1 MDLNQT
7 WITLTVQAQRAFN
20 FFFGDKLTAIYWL
33 VQSKNYSRIKLHTPT
48 LSRDGDSSENFT
60 LRGI

>member
-33 VQSKNYSRIKLHTPT
+33 VQSKNTLISKYTIHTVEIAIT
-48 LSRDGDSSENFT
+48 QLKYGF
-60 LRGI
+60 